1 MAKKS
6 ISDLNN
12 FSLFIFDLDNTIY
25 NEEDYLFQA
34 YSAICDRFSE
44 IAPEHDKKSLLN
56 LMMKIYREEGR
67 DKLFDKF
74 LVRSGIGEGYLS
86 ECLKI
91 LRTFN
96 PEKQI
101 EIYSKSEEILR
112 FLIEKDKKIFV
123 LTNGNPGQQK
133 NKIRNLVWHGFDE
146 KITFIMAN
154 EIEPKPSPAGIIH
167 ILEITGI
174 EKNKTLFIG
183 DSHLDQECASSGEI
197 KFINIADLNS

>member
-1 MAKKS
+1 MAKRS

-34 YSAICDRFSE
+34 YSAICDRF
-44 IAPEHDKKSLLN
+44 AVMTPGHDKKMLFS
-56 LMMKIYREEGR
+56 LMMKIYRQEGR

-74 LVRSGIGEGYLS
+74 LARTGIGESYLA

-101 EIYSKSEEILR
+101 ELFSKSEKILR
-112 FLIEKDKKIFV
+112 FLIEKDKKIYV

-133 NKIRNLVWHGFDE
+133 NKIRNLLWNGLDE
-146 KITFIMAN
+146 KIIFILAN
-154 EIEPKPSPAGIIH
+154 EIEPKPSPEGIRH
-167 ILEITGI
+167 IQKLTGT
-174 EKNKTLFIG
+174 KKDKTVFIG
-183 DSHLDQECASSGEI
+183 DSPIDQECASRGEI
-197 KFINIADLNS
+197 KFVNIADLKI

>member
-6 ISDLNN
+6 ISDLYS

-25 NEEDYLFQA
+25 NEEDYLFRA
-34 YSAICDRFSE
+34 YSSICDRF
-44 IAPEHDKKSLLN
+44 AGMAQGYDKKSLFS
-56 LMMKIYREEGR
+56 LMMKIYRQEGR

-74 LVRSGIGEGYLS
+74 LSGAGIGEGYLE

-101 EIYSKSEEILR
+101 EIYPKSAKILR
-112 FLIEKDKKIFV
+112 FLIEKGKKVYV

-133 NKIRNLVWHGFDE
+133 NKIRNLLWKGLDE
-146 KITFIMAN
+146 KITFILAN
-154 EIEPKPSPAGIIH
+154 EIEPKPSPAGIEH
-167 ILEITGI
+167 ILKMAGI
-174 EKNKTLFIG
+174 EKDKTIFIG
-183 DSHLDQECASSGEI
+183 DSSIDRECASRGEI
-197 KFINIADLNS
+197 KFINIDDLKD

>member
-1 MAKKS
+1 MVIKS
-6 ISDLNN
+6 ISDLYN

-34 YSAICDRFSE
+34 YSAICDRF
-44 IAPEHDKKSLLN
+44 AGVTQGHDKKSLFN
-56 LMMKIYREEGR
+56 LMMKIYRKEGR

-74 LVRSGIGEGYLS
+74 LTRAGIGEGHLE

-101 EIYSKSEEILR
+101 EIYSRSEKILR
-112 FLIEKDKKIFV
+112 FLIERDKKIFV

-133 NKIRNLVWHGFDE
+133 NKIRNLQWKGLDE

-154 EIEPKPSPAGIIH
+154 EIEPKPSSAGIEH
-167 ILEITGI
+167 ILKRAGI
-174 EKNKTLFIG
+174 EKKNTVFIG
-183 DSHLDQECASSGEI
+183 DSDIDRKCAARGKV
-197 KFINIADLNS
+197 KFINIAVL